1 MYYITIMG
9 QPGMHYSKNKYK
21 NNVMIKP
28 TKLTEEELKQLQ
40 DFQQNSEVL
49 IAQLGQLSF
58 QKLQLERNESI
69 LKQQYEE
76 LIKNETQISTL
87 LKDKYGDVSI
97 DIKTGDIT
105 YP

>member
-1 MYYITIMG
+1 MG

>member
-1 MYYITIMG
+1 MEH
-9 QPGMHYSKNKYK
+9 GMHYSKNKYK

-49 IAQLGQLSF
+49 ITQLGQLSF
-58 QKLQLERNESI
+58 QKLQLEKNESV
-69 LKQQYEE
+69 LKLQYEE
-76 LIKNETQISTL
+76 LIKEEIQISTL
-87 LKDKYGDVSI
+87 LKEKYGDVSI

>member
-1 MYYITIMG
+1 MD
-9 QPGMHYSKNKYK
+9 N
-21 NNVMIKP
+21 KP
-28 TKLTEEELKQLQ
+28 TKLTEEELKRLQ
-40 DFQQNSEVL
+40 NFQQNSEVL

>member
-1 MYYITIMG
+1 MERFILIETKLNI
-9 QPGMHYSKNKYK
+9 

-28 TKLTEEELKQLQ
+28 SKLTEKELKRLQ

-58 QKLQLERNESI
+58 QKLQLEKNENV

-76 LIKNETQISTL
+76 LIKEETQISTL
-87 LKDKYGDVSI
+87 LKDQYGDVSI